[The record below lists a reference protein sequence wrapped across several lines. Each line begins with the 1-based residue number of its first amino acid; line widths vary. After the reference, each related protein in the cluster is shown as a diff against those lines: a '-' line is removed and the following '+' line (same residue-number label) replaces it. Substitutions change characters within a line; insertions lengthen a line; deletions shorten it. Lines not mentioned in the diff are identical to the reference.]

1 MRLGATLEAVFIFRG
16 FDLSYFF
23 DRRNFSVMKS
33 KFGMYSLAIGAFALA
48 ITGCGGKKEE
58 STEAPAPAAGAPS
71 GKTVDPATA
80 GEVTG
85 SVKLDGAAPKMKTI
99 SMAAEPA
106 CAKGHTGPVMSEEVV
121 TGDGG
126 ALANVVVY
134 VKSGLDG
141 YSFPAPT
148 TPVKFDQQGCQYHP
162 HVAGVQVGQNIEVVN
177 DDQTT
182 HNIHPIP
189 KENREWNES
198 QPPGAAPIDKSFAR
212 EEVAI
217 PVKCNVHPWM
227 KAYMAVLANPYFQVT
242 EKDGKFDLKNLP
254 PGNYTLVA
262 WHELYGPSEQAI
274 TVGPKET
281 KNVTFT
287 FKATAPAGD

>member
-1 MRLGATLEAVFIFRG
+1 
-16 FDLSYFF
+16 
-23 DRRNFSVMKS
+23 MK
-33 KFGMYSLAIGAFALA
+33 KRTFAMYSLSIGAFALLLA
-48 ITGCGGKKEE
+48 GCGGKKEE
-58 STEAPAPAAGAPS
+58 TSETAPATAPAAG
-71 GKTVDPATA
+71 KTVDAATA

-85 SVKLDGAAPKMKTI
+85 SVKLDGPAPKMRTI

-106 CAKGHTGPVMSEEVV
+106 CAKGHSGPVTSEEVV

-141 YSFPAPT
+141 YSFPVPA
-148 TPVKFDQQGCQYHP
+148 TPVKFEQAGCQYHP
-162 HVAGVQVGQNIEVVN
+162 HVAGVQVGQHIQVINS
-177 DDQTT
+177 DQTT

-198 QPPGAAPIDKSFAR
+198 QPPGAQPIDKTFAR
-212 EEVAI
+212 EEIAI

-227 KAYMAVLANPYFQVT
+227 KAYMAVLPNPYFQVT

-254 PGNYTLVA
+254 PGTYTIVA
-262 WHELYGPSEQAI
+262 WHELYQMSDPQ
-274 TVGPKET
+274 TVTIGPKET
-281 KNVTFT
+281 KAVNFT
-287 FKATAPAGD
+287 FKASAPAAD